1 MLSKTDPDR
10 FPNVH
15 FRMSPQPRRRRGLA
29 TWLLST
35 TTPLFVVDQRRRV
48 VFFNAG
54 CEQLTG
60 WSADEVVGQV
70 CDFVSHPDHTQVEAL
85 TGVLCPPP
93 EAFDGAE
100 PTVPAM
106 VLTRSGDRLSKL
118 VRFFPIRS
126 DDHQADRVLGI
137 VSDIPQPSANV
148 TVPLGHQRHAEL
160 SALRSE
166 VFRRYN
172 ATTLVGCSS
181 RFRRLMQQV
190 ELACRH
196 SGSVHFQG
204 EPGTGKEHLA
214 RLIHFQGASR
224 RRAFVPLDAARLTR
238 SELSET
244 VNRVLREARDPD
256 ASRLSP
262 GTLYLRHVDR
272 LPDSIQATLV
282 EECGRPLPL
291 EFWKLEPEGRTGDH
305 TEDASPPLRLLS
317 SSNDGLDAALRA
329 DKLSDEFFHLLT
341 AQQIHVPPLRDRP
354 DDIPLL
360 AQHFLESLNR
370 DQEMQMADF
379 AEDVWDAFQKY
390 SWPGNLDE
398 LQAVIAEARQRCD
411 QHVIRLPCLPFEF
424 RAGTQ
429 AQSLGPSRPVDI
441 VPLEDKLAEVER
453 EHIQQALD
461 ASNHNKSQ
469 AAQLLGIT
477 RARLYR
483 RMENLGLADH

>member
-1 MLSKTDPDR
+1 MFVVD
-10 FPNVH
+10 
-15 FRMSPQPRRRRGLA
+15 PRRRI
-29 TWLLST
+29 
-35 TTPLFVVDQRRRV
+35 

-70 CDFVSHPDHTQVEAL
+70 CDFVSHPDFTQVEAL
-85 TGVLCPPP
+85 TGVFCPPP
-93 EAFDGAE
+93 EAFEGAE
-100 PTVPAM
+100 PTVPAI
-106 VLTRSGDRLSKL
+106 VLTRSGDRLPKL
-118 VRFFPIRS
+118 IRFFPLRS

-137 VSDIPQPSANV
+137 VSDIPQPSAGE
-148 TVPLGHQRHAEL
+148 TALLSQQRHAEL
-160 SALRSE
+160 SALRTELFS
-166 VFRRYN
+166 RYN
-172 ATTLVGCSS
+172 ATTLVGRSS
-181 RFRRLMQQV
+181 RFGRLMQQV

-214 RLIHFQGASR
+214 RLIHFRGESR
-224 RRAFVPLDAARLTR
+224 RRAFIPLDVARLTR

-262 GTLYLRHVDR
+262 GTLYLKHADR
-272 LPDSIQATLV
+272 LPDSIQETLV
-282 EECGRPLPL
+282 EECGRPLPT
-291 EFWKLEPEGRTGDH
+291 EFWKQAPEGPTGEHADE
-305 TEDASPPLRLLS
+305 TSPPVRLMS
-317 SSNDGLDAALRA
+317 SSNDGLALAVRD
-329 DKLSDEFFHLLT
+329 DKLSEDFFQLLA
-341 AQQIHVPPLRDRP
+341 AQEILVPPLRDRP
-354 DDIPLL
+354 DDISLL

-370 DQEMQMADF
+370 DQEMQIADF
-379 AEDVWDAFQKY
+379 AEEVLHAFRKY

-411 QHVIRLPCLPFEF
+411 QHVIRRQCLPFEF
-424 RAGTQ
+424 RAGAQ
-429 AQSLGPSRPVDI
+429 AQSLGPSRPVDL
-441 VPLEDKLAEVER
+441 VPLEDKLADVER

-461 ASNHNKSQ
+461 ASHHNKSQ

-483 RMENLGLADH
+483 RMQNLGLADR